1 MMAGSR
7 GPKRYLHAMLALT
20 LSLACMLLPESG
32 AAQDGPL
39 LGTRASL
46 SVEIIETPEAEP
58 LVIPV
63 FEERIVGEGLELP
76 SMRAIRGETG
86 PDGRGI
92 AETMVDIDGSSIL
105 ITVVDYAGGR
115 FQQAVFAGYV
125 FDFPDVDPSVLATA
139 RLHRWIRLR
148 MMEDEAVTVSGTE
161 LRINVAGLSFGQV
174 ARIRIEFPARP
185 LTSNVMGYWP

>member
-1 MMAGSR
+1 MVTTPREAQR
-7 GPKRYLHAMLALT
+7 RIHAVPGLVVA
-20 LSLACMLLPESG
+20 LACVLKPMSA

-46 SVEIIETPEAEP
+46 SIEIIETPGAEP
-58 LVIPV
+58 AVIPV
-63 FEERIVGEGLELP
+63 FEDRIVGEGLELA
-76 SMRAIRGETG
+76 SMRAVRGASG

-105 ITVVDYAGGR
+105 ITVVEAEGGR
-115 FQQAVFAGYV
+115 FQEAAFAGYV
-125 FDFPDVDPSVLATA
+125 FDFPDIDPTMLATA

-161 LRINVAGLSFGQV
+161 LRVNVAGLSFGQI
-174 ARIRIEFPARP
+174 ARIRIEFPVRP
-185 LTSNVMGYWP
+185 LTSNVMGSWP